1 LNPNHYSKGSSI
13 TQREIKTLDYV
24 ADSTGTWYIKIS
36 RSSGEGDYQLA
47 VNTSID
53 NDGGPGNNPPV
64 ISSLDAN
71 QDSIEI
77 NHYVGI
83 YCSANDQDGDTLIFS
98 WTANG
103 QVIEG
108 NNSSLSWRA
117 PDTAGTYTITCTV
130 NDSKGG
136 QDRESVSITVT
147 SNGGGPGNY
156 PPVISSLDANQDS
169 IEINH
174 NVDITCN
181 ASDQDGDTLIFSWTA
196 NGQVIEGNNSSLSW
210 RAPDTAGTYN
220 ITCTVSDGRGGE
232 DSESVSITVTTTSG
246 PISTDDIIYLNS
258 PHQIITADFGDSG
271 GSKNSASSG
280 WSDYNE
286 ASRSCRAYSLGVG
299 AVFTGGSANYWS
311 KVGKIFDVQQG
322 TYISSSRA
330 VTITINGNYSGR
342 IMAVLL
348 STSDANLKVVVT
360 DNGTV
365 VANSEIFNKSATVV
379 DWDDFSGSFSKSL
392 SVNLRAGHTYCVYL
406 HLETSATAAIMGSAG
421 ADVGE
426 GGKYAGYGGIDISF

>member
-1 LNPNHYSKGSSI
+1 
-13 TQREIKTLDYV
+13 V
-24 ADSTGTWYIKIS
+24 ADSTGIWYIRVS

-47 VNTSID
+47 VNTSF
-53 NDGGPGNNPPV
+53 GGAGEPGNHSPV
-64 ISSLDAN
+64 ISSVNAA
-71 QDSIEI
+71 QESIEI
-77 NHYVGI
+77 NNYVNI
-83 YCSANDQDGDTLIFS
+83 TCSASDQDGDTLTFK
-98 WTANG
+98 WTVNG
-103 QVIEG
+103 EIEIAEG
-108 NNSSLSWRA
+108 NPSSLSWRA
-117 PDTAGTYTITCTV
+117 PDTAGNYTIICTV
-130 NDSKGG
+130 SDGKGG

-174 NVDITCN
+174 NVSIYCSAN
-181 ASDQDGDTLIFSWTA
+181 DQDGDTLTFNWTM

-210 RAPDTAGTYN
+210 RAPDTAGTFN

-232 DSESVSITVTTTSG
+232 DSESVSITVTTMSG